1 MNETPKGYL
10 SWTQLN
16 LIEKSLFGYAK
27 YYILGE
33 VFPETPEILL
43 GKKLAKA
50 IELEDEDDLDY
61 KKIKNLLP
69 KFEKRE
75 FELRGEVA
83 GVPIYG
89 KLDGFDEKKLI
100 IYEIK
105 TGIQEWN
112 EERVKNHGQLDFYAL
127 LVYLNYNKLPDK
139 IKLLW
144 IPTERDGDKIKIL
157 GEIKEFEIKKD
168 MGDLLKIGLRI
179 KNAWQKIKKLYEEE
193 KGSF

>member
-1 MNETPKGYL
+1 MTDTPKGYL

-33 VFPETPEILL
+33 KFPETPEILL
-43 GKKLAKA
+43 GKKLAKS

-75 FELRGEVA
+75 LELWGNVA

-89 KLDGFDEKKLI
+89 KLDGFDEKNLT

-105 TGIQEWN
+105 TGQNEWN
-112 EERVKNHGQLDFYAL
+112 EEVVKNHGQLDFYAL
-127 LVYLNYNKLPDK
+127 LVYLNYGRLPDK
-139 IKLLW
+139 IELLW
-144 IPTERDGDKIKIL
+144 FPTKRENNDLVIVGDVKK
-157 GEIKEFEIKKD
+157 FTIKKD
-168 MGDLLKIGLRI
+168 KSDLVKIGLRI
-179 KNAWQKIKKLYEEE
+179 VDAWEKIKKLYKEE
-193 KGSF
+193 KVV